1 MVSIVLNSSNTGIS
15 ISTNSVQNSVSTRVY
30 TTIIPNRIDALD
42 DVTEA
47 TPANNSTLIYNEDTD
62 RYVVKQMTMDYLAG
76 DLTEIDGGVF

>member
-15 ISTNSVQNSVSTRVY
+15 VSTNSTQNSVSTRVY

-47 TPANNSTLIYNEDTD
+47 TPANNSTLVYDEATD
-62 RYVVKQMTMDYLAG
+62 KYIVKQLDIDYLAG
-76 DLTEIDGGVF
+76 ELNEIDGGSF